1 MHKKATE
8 PSVYGVLAEFS
19 NQDELL
25 AAAEKVR
32 DEGYQ
37 ATDAY
42 SPYPIHGLLEALG
55 KKESRIPWFILCCG
69 LTGFV
74 SAWALTT
81 YCSTME
87 IPAAQALSGYPWNVG
102 GRPLFS
108 WPAFIPIAFELTV
121 LLSAFGAV
129 FGMIGFNG
137 LPLPYHPLFNVE
149 AFKKASRDG
158 FFLAIEAT
166 DPKFDKSNTAAFLKG
181 LKARGVYEVEP

>member
-1 MHKKATE
+1 MHQVAE
-8 PSVYGVLAEFS
+8 PSTFGLLAEFAS
-19 NQDELL
+19 QDELL

-32 DEGYQ
+32 DEGYKN
-37 ATDAY
+37 TDAY

-55 KKESRIPWFILCCG
+55 KSESVIPWFILCCG
-69 LTGFV
+69 LIGFS
-74 SAWALTT
+74 SAWGLTT
-81 YCSTME
+81 YTSVFE
-87 IPAAQALSGYPWNVG
+87 VPALGAASGYPWNIG

-108 WPAFIPIAFELTV
+108 WPAFLPIVFELTV

-158 FFLAIEAT
+158 FFLSIEAT
-166 DPKFDKSNTAAFLKG
+166 DPKYDTTKTTAFLKS